1 MLSNQIS
8 YFSFSPAFLCWSVIK
23 IKMLLFRSDPEIVLT
38 ECDRKKEGCSET
50 EEHIKRVL
58 QRLFIEDEEGPD
70 KL

>member
-1 MLSNQIS
+1 
-8 YFSFSPAFLCWSVIK
+8 
-23 IKMLLFRSDPEIVLT
+23 MLLFRSDPEIVLT